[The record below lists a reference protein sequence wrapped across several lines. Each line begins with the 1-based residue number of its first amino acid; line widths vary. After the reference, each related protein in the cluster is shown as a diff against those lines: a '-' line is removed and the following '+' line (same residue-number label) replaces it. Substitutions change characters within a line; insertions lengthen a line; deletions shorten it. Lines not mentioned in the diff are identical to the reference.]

1 MPFQSAQVLWM
12 LLPFLAAAISLAGCS
27 GGSGSGAGGAVGGSA
42 SAGGSGGET
51 VLAFW
56 HTRRGSQETALKAI
70 CEDFETQHPE
80 IDLQPEYQGSY
91 EDLGKKVRASIQ
103 AKKLPALTVAY
114 ESLVAEYMSNGVV
127 RELDDLVKDPELG
140 FKPDELADIPEQY
153 LETNRFAQFGG
164 KLLSFPFTKSNLVL
178 YYNRDLLKK
187 AGFDAPPATWPEFEK
202 QAAALSALTKGP
214 AWSWESDPSTL
225 DGLIYS
231 FGSPVLDKDGKT
243 TLFNSPAA
251 VQMFTLLQRAARNK
265 ILAEDEGDEAEA
277 LFTAQR
283 RAFIISTS
291 SARKRTEDAI
301 AGKFDWDLALPP
313 HAEGV
318 APVTVMYGPNI
329 CIFKSTPETE
339 RAAWRFVKYFV
350 SPEVTARWARET
362 GYLPVRKSAV
372 TLQEM
377 QSFYETNPRAK
388 NVYDTM
394 AVAQGEPNVV
404 GWQEVRS
411 VLETTANE
419 VISGKKAPAAAAQE
433 LKTRADT
440 ILKKSRQTP

>member
-1 MPFQSAQVLWM
+1 MPLHLAQKLCVTPLVLTT
-12 LLPFLAAAISLAGCS
+12 LALAGCNGGGSSAPANGSSSS
-27 GGSGSGAGGAVGGSA
+27 GGSSGK
-42 SAGGSGGET
+42 T
-51 VLAFW
+51 VLTFW

-70 CEDFETQHPE
+70 CEDYEKQHPE

-91 EDLGKKVRASIQ
+91 DDLNKKLTASIQ
-103 AKKLPALTVAY
+103 AKRLPTMTVAY
-114 ESLVAEYMSNGVV
+114 ENHVATYMANGVV

-140 FKPDELADIPEQY
+140 FTPEELSDIPEQY
-153 LETNRFAQFGG
+153 LESNRFAQFGG
-164 KLLSFPFTKSNLVL
+164 KLLSFPFTKSNLVF

-187 AGFDAPPATWPEFEK
+187 AGFDAPAATWPEFEK
-202 QAAALSALTKGP
+202 QATALSRLTKGP

-225 DGLIYS
+225 DGLVYS
-231 FGSPVLDKDGKT
+231 FGSPVLDKDGKS

-251 VQMFTLLQRAARNK
+251 VQMFTLLQRAAKNK

-277 LFTAQR
+277 LFTGQR
-283 RAFIISTS
+283 RAFVLTTS

-301 AGKFDWDLALPP
+301 AGKFDWDITLIP

-329 CIFKSTPETE
+329 CLFKSTPEVE
-339 RAAWRFVKYFV
+339 KAAWQFVKFFV

-372 TLQEM
+372 TLPEM
-377 QSFYETNPRAK
+377 RTFYEQNPRAK
-388 NVYDTM
+388 HVYDTM

-404 GWQEVRS
+404 GWQEVRNA
-411 VLETTANE
+411 LETTARE

-433 LKTRADT
+433 LKTRADA
-440 ILKKSRQTP
+440 ILKQSEQSN